1 MSISIILLAVAN
13 LVLLLLVIR
22 NTADIANLNEDMLTM
37 KMVVLSQAMADGK
50 DVPDIINDI
59 VKAAKEMGSENGG

>member
-22 NTADIANLNEDMLTM
+22 NTADIANLNEDMVTM